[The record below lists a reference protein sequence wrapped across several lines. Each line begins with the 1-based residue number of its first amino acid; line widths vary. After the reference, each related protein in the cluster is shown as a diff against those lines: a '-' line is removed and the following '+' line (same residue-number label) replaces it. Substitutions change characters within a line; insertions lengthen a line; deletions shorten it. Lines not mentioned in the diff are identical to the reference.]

1 MIHCVEEGTLGLS
14 RRDRHWGGRTYDINT
29 GRAHAGQSQ
38 IDLYVKALSE
48 PTGGGGWLY
57 PLLLR
62 LHGGGA
68 RLKSGAL
75 ELHILKSLKRVPGQS
90 FEDIFPRYP

>member
-14 RRDRHWGGRTYDINT
+14 RRDRHWDGRTYDINT

-48 PTGGGGWLY
+48 PTGGGVMVVSTFVAVAW
-57 PLLLR
+57 
-62 LHGGGA
+62 GGG
-68 RLKSGAL
+68 
-75 ELHILKSLKRVPGQS
+75 
-90 FEDIFPRYP
+90 